1 MLAFKYLTAAILLAS
16 GALGAATLTIHY
28 SGEAPQVVERADGTR
43 LEQFYSQQ
51 SLPTNVN
58 WQTALIANPAKT
70 EQVQAQGQVIQDKLY
85 ALQNIWRNQD
95 GDYAVAAWYL
105 AQALKSVSVAGR
117 IRTDL
122 DPDRVRLFINQ
133 NRPLVGQYSLYLAPY
148 AATVSLFGLISLDID
163 IGTPRVFK
171 DVALT
176 SGWSVDQYVQGY
188 RWLPG
193 ADKNYGYLIS
203 GSGSWRKVPLAIWN
217 RKHIEPAAG
226 ETLFIGF
233 DPTILPDDMASL
245 NDQIADYLANRI
257 PH

>member
-1 MLAFKYLTAAILLAS
+1 MLFFKNLTTAILLVS
-16 GALGAATLTIHY
+16 GAAGAATLTINY
-28 SGEAPQVVERADGTR
+28 TGQTPQIIELADGTR
-43 LEQFYSQQ
+43 LEQFYAQQ
-51 SLPTNVN
+51 PLPSDVN
-58 WQTALIANPAKT
+58 WQTALIANLAKT
-70 EQVQAQGQVIQDKLY
+70 EQTKVQGQVLQDKLY
-85 ALQNIWRNQD
+85 SLQNTWRNRD

-105 AQALKSVSVAGR
+105 AQALKNINVAGR
-117 IRTDL
+117 IQTEL
-122 DPDRVRLFINQ
+122 DPDKVRLFINQ

-148 AATVSLFGLISLDID
+148 TSKVSLFGLISLDID

-171 DVALT
+171 DVELK
-176 SGWSVDQYVQGY
+176 SGWSVEQYVQGY

-193 ADKNYGYLIS
+193 ADKNYGYLIN
-203 GSGSWRKVPLAIWN
+203 GAGTWRKVPMAIWN

-257 PH
+257 PR